1 MEPATLRI
9 RIQTS
14 TYRSPARWAGFRI
27 FSQLIR
33 CWKDTRHH
41 VPKKYGAQR
50 RVPLQVVLLVL
61 STVYA
66 FAENPEMAMDKMS
79 DDEVRAFREQKVAEL
94 KGRVRD
100 AHPEQIAD
108 GTIYPRIFF
117 CTIYYTPK
125 ESGFT
130 TERGFDAT
138 PTTAAGLHGRK
149 YPRDFLLAVKKEGFG
164 RINEAVD
171 GRNYVRWIGDN
182 RYGFADAPVGRR
194 GEVLV
199 PRRSCAISSRNKF
212 LRQHARLKIK
222 SQTVNEETGSDEWFV
237 CDTGPG
243 VHPLQIDL
251 YWGEDEPRGAIG
263 RQRAR
268 PRGTWMEYAFE
279 VEVTAQ
285 H

>member
-1 MEPATLRI
+1 
-9 RIQTS
+9 
-14 TYRSPARWAGFRI
+14 
-27 FSQLIR
+27 
-33 CWKDTRHH
+33 
-41 VPKKYGAQR
+41 V
-50 RVPLQVVLLVL
+50 
-61 STVYA
+61 
-66 FAENPEMAMDKMS
+66 
-79 DDEVRAFREQKVAEL
+79 
-94 KGRVRD
+94 
-100 AHPEQIAD
+100 AD
-108 GTIYPRIFF
+108 GAIYPRIFF
-117 CTIYYTPK
+117 CTVYYTPK

-130 TERGFDAT
+130 AERGFDAT

-171 GRNYVRWIGDN
+171 GRNYIRWMGDN

-222 SQTVNEETGSDEWFV
+222 SQTVNEETGSDDWFV

-279 VEVTAQ
+279 VEVTAKR
-285 H
+285 

>member
-1 MEPATLRI
+1 MI
-9 RIQTS
+9 RS
-14 TYRSPARWAGFRI
+14 WRDARR
-27 FSQLIR
+27 R
-33 CWKDTRHH
+33 
-41 VPKKYGAQR
+41 VPNEYGARR

-79 DDEVRAFREQKVAEL
+79 DDELRAFREQKVAEL

-138 PTTAAGLHGRK
+138 PITAPGLHGRK

-212 LRQHARLKIK
+212 LRQHTRLKIK

-279 VEVTAQ
+279 VEVTAK